1 MPVNFPDHARDTQVM
16 PATPFPLFLFRW
28 IVFPMLLLSGCSSL
42 ETPTPRS
49 ALNYFRDGNTAY
61 QKRDYPTAIWNYR
74 QAIVLDDETPSFY
87 YNLGLAY
94 FQSGNYEQALDAF
107 ENVLEIEPDQADAH
121 YNTALVYYRMR
132 NSDKAN
138 RHYNRYQ
145 ILIQQQSPEDP
156 KSVAKTEA
164 PTPSTPQRPVSVAG
178 TPPPPGMIQQVKQQL
193 QQQLNANPGAQTGQ
207 PATQMNTSIR
217 RPVPS
222 GPAKTS
228 IPGWD

>member
-1 MPVNFPDHARDTQVM
+1 M
-16 PATPFPLFLFRW
+16 PATPFPRFLFRW
-28 IVFPMLLLSGCSSL
+28 IIIPMMLLGGCSSL

-94 FQSGNYEQALDAF
+94 FQAGDYERALDSF
-107 ENVLEIEPDQADAH
+107 ENVLEMEPDQPDAH

-156 KSVAKTEA
+156 KPVAKTEA
-164 PTPSTPQRPVSVAG
+164 PTPSAPQRPISAAG
-178 TPPPPGMIQQVKQQL
+178 GQAAMAAAGATPPPGMIQQVKQQL
-193 QQQLNANPGAQTGQ
+193 QQQLNTNPGAQAGQ
-207 PATQMNTSIR
+207 PTPQMNTSIR